1 MAFYVNILVLFAWY
15 DHETRVIHDSCHLA
29 RSEIK
34 TTRTE
39 RKERYGTLIKFWN
52 YNEDGK
58 KIYQKS
64 NSKCERIGRSA
75 FPIKTL
81 TRGVSKCQQNLLRC
95 RIKSRDLWK
104 KRQSIFVELTFTFR
118 HICSSFA
125 LFSSFILFWLPL
137 DAILPLKWHKKL
149 IHFGS
154 EVTHLSPS
162 PLCYTKCKTKHTNI
176 NLKVFLTL
184 FHESYPLTNPFFH
197 EIYNILFQNDR

>member
-1 MAFYVNILVLFAWY
+1 M
-15 DHETRVIHDSCHLA
+15 A

-39 RKERYGTLIKFWN
+39 RKERYGTLIKFQN

-64 NSKCERIGRSA
+64 NSKYERIGRSA

-104 KRQSIFVELTFTFR
+104 KRQSIFLELTFTFR
-118 HICSSFA
+118 HIFSSFA

-154 EVTHLSPS
+154 EATTHLS
-162 PLCYTKCKTKHTNI
+162 PLCYTKCETKYYTPAS
-176 NLKVFLTL
+176 FLTF
-184 FHESYPLTNPFFH
+184 FHESYPHPNPLLH
-197 EIYNILFQNDR
+197 KIY